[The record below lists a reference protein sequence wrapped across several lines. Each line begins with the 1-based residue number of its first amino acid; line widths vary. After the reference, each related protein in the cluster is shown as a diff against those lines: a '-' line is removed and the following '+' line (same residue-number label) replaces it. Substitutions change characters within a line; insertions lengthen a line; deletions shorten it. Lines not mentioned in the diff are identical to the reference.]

1 MLDDYRQ
8 IMSVKTQ
15 QNSKE
20 NDTSDF
26 SPRLLSA
33 VEQPPSAMPKIM
45 LYVPLT
51 LFVLVLAWA
60 FFGQLDIVTRADGK
74 LVPQNR
80 IKIVQPFEGGRIA
93 KILVRDGDLVKAG
106 QLLMLMDAQLSE
118 ADTQKLTTE
127 IQATKL
133 QLKRVAAELE
143 GKELAVN
150 AKNITETDARM
161 LAQYRANRSAYLHE
175 FKQEEAALDR
185 FRKELEGA
193 HEIYEKLQETLV
205 IYQASEKAVSDLRKD
220 GYSSQIEILDKQ
232 RARIEAETNLKSQSG
247 TIKSLGARISE
258 TREKIGQ
265 IKSAYQ
271 QKLITE
277 QIALQKQADQLEQD
291 WLKQEYRNNQ
301 MELKASEDGFVK
313 DLATNT
319 EGSVVPAGTVLMTL
333 VPVNEPMQAEVFI
346 DNKDIG
352 FIAAGQEAKI
362 KITSYEFQK
371 YGMIDAVVEHV
382 SADASERGDAPSVDG
397 RGGSSSG
404 YRTVLN
410 LSQQFLEYNGKR
422 FSLRPGMR
430 ISAEIKMGTRSVVD
444 YILSPIQKTV
454 SEAATEQ

>member
-1 MLDDYRQ
+1 M
-8 IMSVKTQ
+8 
-15 QNSKE
+15 
-20 NDTSDF
+20 
-26 SPRLLSA
+26 
-33 VEQPPSAMPKIM
+33 EQPPSAMPKIM

-106 QLLMLMDAQLSE
+106 QLLMLMDAQLSA
-118 ADTQKLTTE
+118 ADTQKLITE

-133 QLKRVAAELE
+133 QLSRVAAELV
-143 GKELAVN
+143 GKELTVN
-150 AKNITETDARM
+150 AKKITEINARM
-161 LAQYRANRSAYLHE
+161 LAQYRVNRSAYRHE
-175 FKQEEAALDR
+175 LKQEEASLDR
-185 FRKELEGA
+185 LRKEQEGA
-193 HEIYEKLQETLV
+193 HDIHEKLQETLV
-205 IYQASEKAVSDLRKD
+205 LYQASEKVVSDLRKE
-220 GYSSQIEILDKQ
+220 GYISKIEILDKQ
-232 RARIEAETNLKSQSG
+232 RDRIKAETNLKSQAG
-247 TIKSLGARISE
+247 AIKSLGARISE
-258 TREKIGQ
+258 AQEKIGQ
-265 IKSAYQ
+265 IKSAYR

-352 FIAAGQEAKI
+352 FISAGQEAKI
-362 KITSYEFQK
+362 KITSYQFQK
-371 YGMIDAVVEHV
+371 YGMIDAAVERI
-382 SADASERGDAPSVDG
+382 SADASERGDASPMDG
-397 RGGSSSG
+397 NGGGRSTG

-410 LSQQFLEYNGKR
+410 LSQQFLEYNGER

-430 ISAEIKMGTRSVVD
+430 ISAEIKMGTRSVID
-444 YILSPIQKTV
+444 YIMSPIQKTV
-454 SEAATEQ
+454 SEAATER

>member
-1 MLDDYRQ
+1 M
-8 IMSVKTQ
+8 
-15 QNSKE
+15 
-20 NDTSDF
+20 
-26 SPRLLSA
+26 
-33 VEQPPSAMPKIM
+33 EQPPSAMPKIM

-60 FFGQLDIVTRADGK
+60 FLGQLDIVTRADGK

-93 KILVRDGDLVKAG
+93 KILVKDGDLVKAG
-106 QLLMLMDAQLSE
+106 QLLMLMDAQLSD
-118 ADTQKLTTE
+118 ADTQKLSTE

-133 QLKRVAAELE
+133 QLKRVKAELD
-143 GKELAVN
+143 GKEFTA
-150 AKNITETDARM
+150 ATKNISDNNDRI
-161 LAQYRANRSAYLHE
+161 LAQYRANRAAYLHE
-175 FKQEEAALDR
+175 IKQEEAALER
-185 FRKELEGA
+185 YRKELEGA
-193 HEIYEKLQETLV
+193 HDIHGKLRETLEIYR
-205 IYQASEKAVSDLRKD
+205 ASEKAVSDLRKD

-232 RARIEAETNLKSQSG
+232 RARIEAETNLRSQANA
-247 TIKSLGARISE
+247 IESLGARINE
-258 TREKIGQ
+258 TQEKIGQ
-265 IKSAYQ
+265 IKSAYR
-271 QKLITE
+271 QKLLTE

-291 WLKQEYRNNQ
+291 WLKQEYRNKQ

-362 KITSYEFQK
+362 KINSYQFQK
-371 YGMIDAVVEHV
+371 YGMIDAAVEYV
-382 SADASERGDAPSVDG
+382 SADASERGDASPMDG
-397 RGGSSSG
+397 SGERSSG

-410 LSQQFLEYNGKR
+410 LSQQFLEYNGEK

-444 YILSPIQKTV
+444 YIMSPIQKTV
-454 SEAATEQ
+454 SEAATER